1 MLAVIST
8 SCAVSKRVGSGPDRD
23 SGSDPAA
30 GYSLNLSLL
39 GNLQCVVNLDA
50 EVSNG
55 ALELGV
61 AQEKLHRS

>member
-1 MLAVIST
+1 MAAADFSAGEQHV
-8 SCAVSKRVGSGPDRD
+8 RFWPDRD

-30 GYSLNLSLL
+30 GYSLHLSLL

-55 ALELGV
+55 ALELGG